1 MFFIINHCLLELIG
15 VYTLETLLDQLEA
28 VDFQHE
34 VAISHAF
41 CLNSPNEGQ
50 RQELFKRLAKQKVQI
65 MSTVPYDLRDRRPPI
80 DELLASGVAVHLG
93 SDGFFDSWSSC
104 VSGDLLEKIKTYSEV
119 TGKITEEAL
128 SQAYQLGC
136 GVKHPFSF
144 ERENYWFHESD
155 PANLLFVVA
164 ASTAELVARRPIQR
178 KVMLQGNWVE
188 QEHLVRY

>member
-80 DELLASGVAVHLG
+80 DELLAS
-93 SDGFFDSWSSC
+93 
-104 VSGDLLEKIKTYSEV
+104 
-119 TGKITEEAL
+119 
-128 SQAYQLGC
+128 
-136 GVKHPFSF
+136 
-144 ERENYWFHESD
+144 
-155 PANLLFVVA
+155 LLFVVA